1 MNCSEVMV
9 RYLAAAGT
17 KYVFGYPGDP
27 NVPFLEACRRDNMEF
42 VLATRE
48 GTAGLM
54 AEAYGQITDMPGVAL
69 STLGPGSSNLVNA
82 VANAWADRVPMIAIS
97 GQIES
102 RREPY
107 FTHQVIDHNR
117 IFSPISKYTT
127 SILPTTVGTIMRKA
141 LRTAMADRPG
151 PVHISTPGD
160 VVSAEAKDDEITLPP
175 MIALSHGLSVSGDLG
190 DPVRV
195 IKAARR
201 PIILA
206 GISAVRGKAG
216 AAITALAEALG
227 CPVVVAPA
235 AKGIIDEAHSYYAG
249 TLDMACNAF
258 VWDFLKSAD
267 LVLNIGFDAVELI
280 KPWTVTQPIIHI
292 DSVPNTDQ
300 IYQAGIEIVGAIAP
314 AVRAIVDLVNSSSA
328 RWSEAEVA
336 GHRAQ
341 LRALYLAGRV
351 NGKLNPTDVVDIALA
366 ASAPDTI
373 ATTDVGSHKL
383 LVGQGWVSRTPK
395 TMLMSNGLSSMGY
408 SLPAAMVAKMVHPE
422 RNVVCFTGDGGL
434 AMVLGEL
441 RTVSAL
447 KLGITVVVFCDNS
460 LNRIELKQHARQFP
474 AFGTTIPESDVP
486 KLAEAMDCDGVRV
499 DSAAELER
507 VMAKGPAPDR
517 PLVIAA
523 HIDPAQYMAQF

>member
-27 NVPFLEACRRDNMEF
+27 SVPFLEACRREGMEF
-42 VLATRE
+42 ILGTRE

-54 AEAYGQITDMPGVAL
+54 AEAYGQITDQPGVAL

-82 VANAWADRVPMIAIS
+82 VANAWCDRVPMIAIS

-117 IFSPISKYTT
+117 VFSPITKYTT
-127 SILPTTVGTIMRKA
+127 SILPTTVATIMRKS

-160 VVSAEAKDDEITLPP
+160 MVGAEASDDEIVLPP
-175 MIALSHGLSVSGDLG
+175 MEAIPHGLAVSGSLG
-190 DPVRV
+190 DPAKV
-195 IKAARR
+195 IAAARR

-206 GISAVRGKAG
+206 GVSAVRGKAG
-216 AAITALAEALG
+216 AAITAMAEALG
-227 CPVVVAPA
+227 CPVVVAPM
-235 AKGIIDEAHSYYAG
+235 AKGIIDETHPYYAG

-258 VWDFLKSAD
+258 VWDFLKSSD

-280 KPWTVTQPIIHI
+280 KPWTVSRAIIHI

-300 IYQAGIEIVGAIAP
+300 IYQAGLEIVGPIAT
-314 AVRAIVDLVNSSSA
+314 AVAALTDLLPSDHH
-328 RWSEAEVA
+328 RWSEAEIA
-336 GHRAQ
+336 GHRAELRQ
-341 LRALYLAGRV
+341 LFASGRV
-351 NGKLNPTDVVDIALA
+351 AGKLNPTDVVDIVLA
-366 ASAPDTI
+366 ASPHDTV

-383 LVGQGWVSRTPK
+383 LVGQGWVSRQPK

-408 SLPAAMVAKMVHPE
+408 SLPAAIVAKLLMPE
-422 RNVVCFTGDGGL
+422 RNVICFTGDGGL

-441 RTVSAL
+441 RTASAL
-447 KLGITVVVFCDNS
+447 GLAITVVVFCDNS

-474 AFGTTIPESDVP
+474 SFGTTIPESDVP
-486 KLAEAMDCDGVRV
+486 MLAKAMACDSVRV
-499 DSAAELER
+499 DSSAELEK
-507 VMAKGPAPDR
+507 VVATPLTSDR